1 MTSLLSRPSRSGIV
15 WVMSQKQQ
23 QRQQHQRFFSM
34 RRRSSWSSQFWTSST
49 SPPQRRHQQPY
60 RLYHDRSVGI
70 KISSGN
76 RIALNRKVGVVG
88 AGGNSPYSVPQTD
101 NFHGT
106 RFLSTSSKPESST
119 TITDDSNSNKGKDSS
134 NDSNNDNNG
143 SGNDGGGDRNT
154 SSSWGSTFLINAG
167 WVLLGLVAIDQ
178 LLQYKQ
184 EREMEE
190 HRKLV
195 QEMQHEANLD
205 SLNVNPWMSRSTNS
219 TGKDY
224 NDPRATPPIYQCK
237 IKHVERMLDGTK
249 MLPLDGLRAGSVVD
263 IIEENVGPNEAY
275 HLCRV
280 DNGAS
285 SSPRPRIGWY
295 PIDFLEKV

>member
-1 MTSLLSRPSRSGIV
+1 MV
-15 WVMSQKQQ
+15 
-23 QRQQHQRFFSM
+23 
-34 RRRSSWSSQFWTSST
+34 
-49 SPPQRRHQQPY
+49 
-60 RLYHDRSVGI
+60 
-70 KISSGN
+70 
-76 RIALNRKVGVVG
+76 A
-88 AGGNSPYSVPQTD
+88 AGGNSPYSAPQRD
-101 NFHGT
+101 NFHRM
-106 RFLSTSSKPESST
+106 RFLSASSKTESST
-119 TITDDSNSNKGKDSS
+119 TSTDDSNSKNGSGS
-134 NDSNNDNNG
+134 SNNDNNG
-143 SGNDGGGDRNT
+143 SGNDGGGDSSS
-154 SSSWGSTFLINAG
+154 SSSWVSTFLINTG

-184 EREMEE
+184 EREMDE

-205 SLNVNPWMSRSTNS
+205 SLNVNPWMSRSGGS

-224 NDPRATPPIYQCK
+224 NDTRATPAVYQCK

-280 DNGAS
+280 DNNAS
-285 SSPRPRIGWY
+285 SSHRPRIGWY